1 MKFEKFVKLVAK
13 DLSDILEF
21 WIVLLLLC
29 NSLLNN
35 TDIRQT
41 NLYKCSNYISRKIFT
56 LE

>member
-41 NLYKCSNYISRKIFT
+41 NLYKCSNCISRKIFT